1 MSSKEE
7 KNTFKRR
14 LAIFLAVLLVLF
26 AVYNA
31 VWFAYREI
39 RYSPFTENVPKTYG
53 VYLTSKDDISYS
65 VSKPSYLSFTGNLAL
80 TDEKTTEGLIIWPE
94 FLSGYKYAAVIEART
109 EKENGREIP
118 VLAYIMIDKD
128 GNWADDSG
136 YFGKRE
142 KEKFNEKQEDIKEW
156 LRLANEMWNL
166 EE

>member
-1 MSSKEE
+1 MKNKEE
-7 KNTFKRR
+7 KNTFKRG
-14 LAIFLAVLLVLF
+14 LEIFLAVLLGLF

-80 TDEKTTEGLIIWPE
+80 TDENTAEGLIIWPE
-94 FLSGYKYAAVIEART
+94 FLSGYKYAALIEART
-109 EKENGREIP
+109 EKENGKEVP
-118 VLAYIMIDKD
+118 VLAPIMIDKD
-128 GNWADDSG
+128 GNWIDNTG
-136 YFGKRE
+136 LYGKKERE
-142 KEKFNEKQEDIKEW
+142 KFEEKHGDIKEW